1 MSWKTINYILGLAAV
16 DQQFWQGLKED
27 PLIVSQNLGLPLTV
41 EEEAALR
48 RIKAETLTEFSQR
61 LLEELGP
68 QRD

>member
-68 QRD
+68 QGD